1 MNEKSILQGFD
12 YAKDVYAAVGVDVEC
27 AIKRANE
34 VPVTMHSWQ
43 GDDLIGFDGIGSLS
57 GGIAATG
64 NYPGRARTADEL
76 RGDIQKAVSLIP
88 GKIRVGLHSCHAEPT
103 SAKPDRDEYTIDS
116 YKNWA
121 AWASEHGY
129 PLDFNPTFFSHP
141 MMDGDFSLAS
151 ANEKKR
157 RFWVEH
163 GKRCREIGA
172 EFGKLQN
179 SPCIVN
185 YWMPDGYK
193 DIPADTAAPRARMLQ
208 SLDEIFQD
216 SLNPAYVRDSI
227 ESKLF
232 GFGIESYTVVSF
244 EFALGYAFSRGKLPC
259 LDAGHFHPTESIGA
273 KLSALA
279 PFTDEIMLHVSRGVR
294 WDSDH
299 VVIWDDEL
307 QLIMDEILLNG
318 LEKRVHIGLDFFDAS
333 INRIAAWAIGTR
345 NTRKAILNACLMP
358 IQQIRQKEVEGDYT
372 SRLALLQ
379 ENKSLPFSAVWDYY
393 CLKAGVPV
401 GSDWLSEVKRYE
413 KDVLAKR

>member
-12 YAKDVYAAVGVDVEC
+12 YAKEVYAAVGVDAER
-27 AIKRANE
+27 AIDRANE

-64 NYPGRARTADEL
+64 NYPGRARTANEL
-76 RGDIQKAVSLIP
+76 RGDIEEAVSLIP

-103 SAKPDRDEYTIDS
+103 SAKPDRDAYTIDS
-116 YKNWA
+116 YRNWA
-121 AWASEHGY
+121 AWANEHGY

-193 DIPADTAAPRARMLQ
+193 DIPADTAAPRARMMQ

-216 SLNPAYVRDSI
+216 SLDPAYVRDSI

-232 GFGIESYTVVSF
+232 GFGIESYTVVSH

-307 QLIMDEILLNG
+307 QLIMDEIILNG

-379 ENKSLPFSAVWDYY
+379 ESKSLPFSAVWDYY

>member
-1 MNEKSILQGFD
+1 
-12 YAKDVYAAVGVDVEC
+12 
-27 AIKRANE
+27 
-34 VPVTMHSWQ
+34 
-43 GDDLIGFDGIGSLS
+43 
-57 GGIAATG
+57 
-64 NYPGRARTADEL
+64 
-76 RGDIQKAVSLIP
+76 
-88 GKIRVGLHSCHAEPT
+88 
-103 SAKPDRDEYTIDS
+103 
-116 YKNWA
+116 
-121 AWASEHGY
+121 
-129 PLDFNPTFFSHP
+129 

-193 DIPADTAAPRARMLQ
+193 DIPADTAAPRARMMQ

-216 SLNPAYVRDSI
+216 SLDPAYVRDSI

-232 GFGIESYTVVSF
+232 GFGIESYTVVSH

-307 QLIMDEILLNG
+307 QLIMDEIILNG

-379 ENKSLPFSAVWDYY
+379 ESKSLPFSAVWDYY

>member
-12 YAKDVYAAVGVDVEC
+12 YAKEVYAAVGVDAER
-27 AIKRANE
+27 AIDRANE

-64 NYPGRARTADEL
+64 NYPGRARTANEL
-76 RGDIQKAVSLIP
+76 RSDIEEAVSLIP

-103 SAKPDRDEYTIDS
+103 SAKPDRDAYTIDS
-116 YKNWA
+116 YRNWA
-121 AWASEHGY
+121 AWANEHGY

-193 DIPADTAAPRARMLQ
+193 DIPADTAAPRARMMQ

-216 SLNPAYVRDSI
+216 SLDPAYVRDSI

-232 GFGIESYTVVSF
+232 GFGIESYTVVSH

-307 QLIMDEILLNG
+307 QLIMDEIILNG

-379 ENKSLPFSAVWDYY
+379 ESKSLPFSAVWDYY